1 MLVVEAVEGLAE
13 QAELQVAAVEQVV
26 VGIRPV
32 LLVL

>member
-1 MLVVEAVEGLAE
+1 MLVVEVVERGME

-26 VGIRPV
+26 VGIRLV